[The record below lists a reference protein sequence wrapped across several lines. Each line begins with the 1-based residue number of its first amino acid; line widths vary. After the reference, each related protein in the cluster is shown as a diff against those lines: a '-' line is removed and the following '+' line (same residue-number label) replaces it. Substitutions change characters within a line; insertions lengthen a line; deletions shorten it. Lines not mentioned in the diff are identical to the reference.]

1 MAGVPPKRGE
11 AYTLH
16 FSVTS
21 QADTNI
27 FQAAPTIAAGDFQVS
42 VDGGATFNNPGTLPS
57 VCAGWNK
64 LIQAPLTIAEMT
76 PTVDDQIIFR
86 GSDAAGAEWQDILI
100 VLTVATS
107 DMDDVSTLTAA
118 NIWDRL
124 TAALTTAGSIGKL
137 LVDYINVAVSTRTTL
152 GAGATRR
159 PYTLTSSTTG
169 LPVADADVWVT
180 TDSSGSNVVASGK
193 TNSSG
198 VVVFWLDA
206 GTYYIWRQKDGM
218 NFSNP
223 DTEVLT

>member
-1 MAGVPPKRGE
+1 MAGVPPKSGE

-42 VDGGATFNNPGTLPS
+42 VDGGATFANPGTLPS

-64 LIQAPLTIAEMT
+64 LIQAPLTAAEMT
-76 PTVDDQIIFR
+76 PTVGDQIIFR
-86 GSDAAGAEWQDILI
+86 GSDAVGAQWQDILI
-100 VLTVATS
+100 VMTTATS

-124 TAALTTAGSIGKL
+124 TTALTTAGSIGKL
-137 LVDYINVAVSTRTTL
+137 LVDYVNVAVSTRTTL

-159 PYTLTSSTTG
+159 PYTLTDDDGS
-169 LPVADADVWVT
+169 PIADADVWVT
-180 TDSSGSNVVASGK
+180 TDVSGNNVIANGR

-206 GTYYIWRQKDGM
+206 GTYYIWRQKDGW
-218 NFSNP
+218 NFTNP
-223 DTEVLT
+223 DTEVLS